1 MAEQTLGAEPTAG
14 AILADGPVTDGTGGA
29 QIADRRS
36 VLRRPWLAVLAAAGG
51 AAALAG
57 CDVTS
62 SPFDRGAHLLRRL
75 TYGANPA
82 GRAHLRAVGEAAWL
96 DDQLDPS
103 AIDTHALD
111 AKLAGFPALAMTVPQ
126 LYGAYPD
133 NAAAQEALGQLRVAA
148 LIRAVE
154 SPAQLLERMVEFWSD
169 HFNVTAE
176 GRAVSLLKIV
186 EDREVMRVHALGRFK
201 DLLVADASSPA
212 MLLYLDNYLSKVDAI
227 NENYGRELLE
237 LHTVGRDNGYTYDD
251 IVSTARLFTGWTI
264 DTSTGEFVFRPL
276 HHDPGPITIM
286 GWTRPSTG
294 TGYDHGVDFLHWL
307 AMQPRTATRVCHK
320 LAVRFV
326 GDDPDPGLVDA
337 MANAWLSNDSRL
349 GPVLRAMVAHPAF
362 NAAAGKKFSRPWDYL
377 AWLLR
382 ALDARLT
389 VPTDVRE
396 YTDLARVLAGLG
408 QIPFAWPAPDGY
420 PDTEAAW
427 LNTGGLLARWNL
439 AGDVLASTYP
449 PIGYDASSFRSTLD
463 GLTAAEIYERTS
475 QRLMLESVTEL
486 GKSFLGRQTGWADDD
501 RPSPT
506 QINTQ
511 LPVIA
516 VGILASPDAQY
527 R

>member
-1 MAEQTLGAEPTAG
+1 MTMTVEGRDAWPSRPLGAEPSAG

-36 VLRRPWLAVLAAAGG
+36 VLRRPWLALLAAAGG

-62 SPFDRGAHLLRRL
+62 SPSTAAPTSCAGSPTAPTRPGAPTSGPWAKLRGWTISSTRPRL
-75 TYGANPA
+75 
-82 GRAHLRAVGEAAWL
+82 
-96 DDQLDPS
+96 
-103 AIDTHALD
+103 DTHALD

-176 GRAVSLLKIV
+176 GRAASLLKIV

-237 LHTVGRDNGYTYDD
+237 LHTVGRDNGYIYDD

-264 DTSTGEFVFRPL
+264 DTSTGDFVFRPL

-326 GDDPDPGLVDA
+326 GDDPEPGPRRRDGECVVEQRQPPRPGAARHGGAPRVQRGSGQEVLPPLGLPRLVA
-337 MANAWLSNDSRL
+337 ARRST
-349 GPVLRAMVAHPAF
+349 PVSP
-362 NAAAGKKFSRPWDYL
+362 SRPTC
-377 AWLLR
+377 ATTPISR
-382 ALDARLT
+382 GCSPASGRSRSPGPR
-389 VPTDVRE
+389 PT
-396 YTDLARVLAGLG
+396 A
-408 QIPFAWPAPDGY
+408 IPTPKRRG
-420 PDTEAAW
+420 
-427 LNTGGLLARWNL
+427 
-439 AGDVLASTYP
+439 
-449 PIGYDASSFRSTLD
+449 
-463 GLTAAEIYERTS
+463 
-475 QRLMLESVTEL
+475 
-486 GKSFLGRQTGWADDD
+486 
-501 RPSPT
+501 
-506 QINTQ
+506 
-511 LPVIA
+511 
-516 VGILASPDAQY
+516 
-527 R
+527 

>member
-62 SPFDRGAHLLRRL
+62 SPFDRGTHLLRRL

-186 EDREVMRVHALGRFK
+186 EDREVMRVHTLGRFK

-251 IVSTARLFTGWTI
+251 IVSTRGCSPAGRSTPPPASSSSGRCTTIRVRSRSWVGPDLRPGPGTTTASTSCTGWPC
-264 DTSTGEFVFRPL
+264 S
-276 HHDPGPITIM
+276 PGPRPGCVTSSPS
-286 GWTRPSTG
+286 GSSVTTPTR
-294 TGYDHGVDFLHWL
+294 
-307 AMQPRTATRVCHK
+307 
-320 LAVRFV
+320 
-326 GDDPDPGLVDA
+326 
-337 MANAWLSNDSRL
+337 
-349 GPVLRAMVAHPAF
+349 
-362 NAAAGKKFSRPWDYL
+362 
-377 AWLLR
+377 
-382 ALDARLT
+382 
-389 VPTDVRE
+389 
-396 YTDLARVLAGLG
+396 
-408 QIPFAWPAPDGY
+408 
-420 PDTEAAW
+420 
-427 LNTGGLLARWNL
+427 
-439 AGDVLASTYP
+439 
-449 PIGYDASSFRSTLD
+449 ASSTRW
-463 GLTAAEIYERTS
+463 RTH
-475 QRLMLESVTEL
+475 
-486 GKSFLGRQTGWADDD
+486 G
-501 RPSPT
+501 
-506 QINTQ
+506 
-511 LPVIA
+511 
-516 VGILASPDAQY
+516 
-527 R
+527 